1 MSLPEIS
8 AHRPGTPAKDYLHLA
23 TDTVIEIGLTA
34 NRLKIY
40 EDGNRSQNVM
50 DLKTAVAIA
59 NVLKIK
65 PEDLIDDV

>member
-1 MSLPEIS
+1 MRLRELRAVTGIS
-8 AHRPGTPAKDYLHLA
+8 RAELERRA
-23 TDTVIEIGLTA
+23 GLTA

-59 NVLKIK
+59 YVLKIK

>member
-1 MSLPEIS
+1 MRLRELRAVTGIS
-8 AHRPGTPAKDYLHLA
+8 RAELERRA
-23 TDTVIEIGLTA
+23 GLTA

-59 NVLKIK
+59 RVLKIQ
-65 PEDLIDDV
+65 PEDILEDDV

>member
-1 MSLPEIS
+1 MRLRELRAVTGVSRAELERRAGP
-8 AHRPGTPAKDYLHLA
+8 
-23 TDTVIEIGLTA
+23 TA

>member
-1 MSLPEIS
+1 MRLRELRAVTGIS
-8 AHRPGTPAKDYLHLA
+8 RAELERRA
-23 TDTVIEIGLTA
+23 GLTA

-59 NVLKIK
+59 RVLKIK
-65 PEDLIDDV
+65 PEDLMDDV

>member
-1 MSLPEIS
+1 MRLRELRAVTGIS
-8 AHRPGTPAKDYLHLA
+8 RAELERRA
-23 TDTVIEIGLTA
+23 GLTA

-50 DLKTAVAIA
+50 DLETAVARA

>member
-1 MSLPEIS
+1 MRLRELRAVTGIS
-8 AHRPGTPAKDYLHLA
+8 RAELERRA
-23 TDTVIEIGLTA
+23 GLTA

-59 NVLKIK
+59 RVLKIQ
-65 PEDLIDDV
+65 PEDILDDEV

>member
-1 MSLPEIS
+1 MRLRELRAVTGIS
-8 AHRPGTPAKDYLHLA
+8 RAELERRA
-23 TDTVIEIGLTA
+23 GLTA

-50 DLKTAVAIA
+50 DLKTAVAIS

>member
-1 MSLPEIS
+1 MRLRELRAVTGIS
-8 AHRPGTPAKDYLHLA
+8 RAELERRA
-23 TDTVIEIGLTA
+23 GLTA

-40 EDGNRSQNVM
+40 EDGHRSQNVM

>member
-1 MSLPEIS
+1 MRLRELRAVTGIS
-8 AHRPGTPAKDYLHLA
+8 RAELERRA
-23 TDTVIEIGLTA
+23 GLTA

-40 EDGNRSQNVM
+40 EDGNRSQNAM
-50 DLKTAVAIA
+50 ALKTAVAIA

>member
-1 MSLPEIS
+1 MRLRVWRAVTGIS
-8 AHRPGTPAKDYLHLA
+8 RG
-23 TDTVIEIGLTA
+23 ERERGGGLTA

-40 EDGNRSQNVM
+40 EDGHRSQNVM

-65 PEDLIDDV
+65 PEDLMDDV

>member
-1 MSLPEIS
+1 MRLRELRAVTGIS
-8 AHRPGTPAKDYLHLA
+8 RAELERRA
-23 TDTVIEIGLTA
+23 GLTA
-34 NRLKIY
+34 NRLKSY

-65 PEDLIDDV
+65 PEDLMDDV

>member
-1 MSLPEIS
+1 MRLRDLRAVTGIS
-8 AHRPGTPAKDYLHLA
+8 RAELERRA
-23 TDTVIEIGLTA
+23 GLTA

-59 NVLKIK
+59 RVLKIK
-65 PEDLIDDV
+65 PEDILDDEV

>member
-1 MSLPEIS
+1 MRLRELRAVTGIS
-8 AHRPGTPAKDYLHLA
+8 RAELERRA
-23 TDTVIEIGLTA
+23 GLTA

-40 EDGNRSQNVM
+40 EDGNWSQNVM

>member
-1 MSLPEIS
+1 MRLRELRAVTGIS
-8 AHRPGTPAKDYLHLA
+8 RAELERRA
-23 TDTVIEIGLTA
+23 GLTA

-59 NVLKIK
+59 RVLKIK
-65 PEDLIDDV
+65 PEDILDDEV